1 MFGSGSP
8 WGFLFE
14 HPVIGLAV
22 FVAVTAGVIV
32 VLSGGKLGEQLSG
45 MLRVFVS
52 IFTTPF
58 VFLRDA
64 LAIIRTS
71 NESEQDYA
79 RSRVYMLF
87 RLNRI
92 QYLGLV
98 ILCLLTLSSGVT
110 SSLLSLYPSQEIEQG
125 RQLSQQVN
133 DLQRQLVEANQA
145 VTAAGAPGFRENLRA
160 QRDQAQAAY
169 RQQAQSTAEFA
180 QSTKFSGD
188 LITQLSNTSNTGY
201 IENVRNGIDGYMQSC
216 PRGYYWQGMSAA
228 DCGQFRTFVLELAD
242 RKTHEIALA
251 QAADEANTA
260 WQQADSAAQV
270 ATQNQQNI
278 QAQLDATKQAR
289 DHVSLFNPSV
299 MGERIK
305 SAIGGLIATLLSVIA
320 LVWLGAIFIDVL
332 NWIILMMR
340 AGERASTERLER
352 ARTEPTS

>member
-1 MFGSGSP
+1 MLSRPSETPSGSP
-8 WGFLFE
+8 LRAQLALLGELFE
-14 HPVIGLAV
+14 RPAAELTEGETIDAVIGLAV

-71 NESEQDYA
+71 SESEQDYA

-133 DLQRQLVEANQA
+133 DL
-145 VTAAGAPGFRENLRA
+145 LR
-160 QRDQAQAAY
+160 
-169 RQQAQSTAEFA
+169 
-180 QSTKFSGD
+180 K
-188 LITQLSNTSNTGY
+188 
-201 IENVRNGIDGYMQSC
+201 
-216 PRGYYWQGMSAA
+216 
-228 DCGQFRTFVLELAD
+228 
-242 RKTHEIALA
+242 K
-251 QAADEANTA
+251 
-260 WQQADSAAQV
+260 
-270 ATQNQQNI
+270 
-278 QAQLDATKQAR
+278 
-289 DHVSLFNPSV
+289 
-299 MGERIK
+299 
-305 SAIGGLIATLLSVIA
+305 LL
-320 LVWLGAIFIDVL
+320 G
-332 NWIILMMR
+332 
-340 AGERASTERLER
+340 
-352 ARTEPTS
+352 